1 MINNNNNAIRIPWML
16 SIWPNFN
23 AAPLILHRVLT
34 ILSAFASDR
43 NGLPAS
49 SAILGPVTK
58 QMDNIDQFVLQNQL
72 IVTAESQNCEL
83 WVAFVFPG
91 S

>member
-1 MINNNNNAIRIPWML
+1 ML

-49 SAILGPVTK
+49 SATLGPET
-58 QMDNIDQFVLQNQL
+58 N
-72 IVTAESQNCEL
+72 
-83 WVAFVFPG
+83 
-91 S
+91 